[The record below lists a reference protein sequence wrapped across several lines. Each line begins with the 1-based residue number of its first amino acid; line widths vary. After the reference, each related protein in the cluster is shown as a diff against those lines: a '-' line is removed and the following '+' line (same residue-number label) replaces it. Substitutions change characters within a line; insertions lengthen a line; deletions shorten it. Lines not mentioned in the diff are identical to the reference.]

1 MKKIAEIL
9 MVAALLAVSM
19 PAGAQIHFGIKGGL
33 NVSSISLSKEIIQS
47 YNVTGFHIGPMVEI
61 MTPLGIGVDGAVMY
75 SQKGMEVRTESA
87 LMDNYFEVPVNLKY
101 KLIMLPLVAPYIAVG
116 PYAEI
121 RLGGGESVWEN
132 VHSQIQTKSFGA
144 GINLSAGCE
153 LFERLQV
160 GVSYGLALTD
170 NYSIDKIEYNGV
182 NTDINI
188 KRKTLSVSAAL
199 LF

>member
-1 MKKIAEIL
+1 MI
-9 MVAALLAVSM
+9 VAALLAVSA

-61 MTPLGIGVDGAVMY
+61 MTPLGIGVDGAIMY
-75 SQKGMEVRTESA
+75 SQKGMEVRTETA
-87 LMDNYFEVPVNLKY
+87 LMNNYLEVPVNLKY
-101 KLIMLPLVAPYIAVG
+101 KLWLLPVVTPYIAVG

-121 RLGGGESVWEN
+121 RLGEGQSIWNN
-132 VHSQIQTKSFGA
+132 VHSQIESKSFGA
-144 GINLSAGCE
+144 GVNLAVGCE
-153 LFERLQV
+153 LFERFQL
-160 GVSYGLALTD
+160 GISYGLALTD
-170 NYSIDKIEYNGV
+170 NYSIDKIEYNGI